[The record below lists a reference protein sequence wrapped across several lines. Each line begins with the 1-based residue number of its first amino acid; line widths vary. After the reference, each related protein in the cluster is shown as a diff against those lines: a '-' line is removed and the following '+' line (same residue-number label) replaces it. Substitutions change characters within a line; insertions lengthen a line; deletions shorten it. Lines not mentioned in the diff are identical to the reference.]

1 MSEYNQNSPFLSLLS
16 NCILI
21 ILYIHSL
28 FMSGTEH
35 IIRIDE
41 FEDELT
47 MGRVFDLPV
56 HVILWPRKFSVLM

>member
-1 MSEYNQNSPFLSLLS
+1 
-16 NCILI
+16 
-21 ILYIHSL
+21 
-28 FMSGTEH
+28 MSGTEH